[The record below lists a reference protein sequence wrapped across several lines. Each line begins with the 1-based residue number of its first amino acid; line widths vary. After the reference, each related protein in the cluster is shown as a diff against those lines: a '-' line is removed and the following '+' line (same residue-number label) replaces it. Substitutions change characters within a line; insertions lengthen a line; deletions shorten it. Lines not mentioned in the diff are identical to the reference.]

1 MSKFL
6 ESKRIR
12 IVIWVLASL
21 IVLLVVFGLGITIG
35 YDRAS
40 FASRFDENYYHN
52 FIPGAGPAAMNQA
65 PMGEHGITGAVIDVS
80 TSTISVEDQNNN
92 EHSIT
97 VASGTVIRETNNT
110 IQITDI
116 KTGDQI
122 VVIGEP
128 NPQGQVLARFIRV
141 FTTSSSIPT
150 NQGQ

>member
-1 MSKFL
+1 M
-6 ESKRIR
+6 
-12 IVIWVLASL
+12 IWVLASL

-40 FASRFDENYYHN
+40 FASRFDQNYYHN
-52 FIPGAGPAAMNQA
+52 FTPGAGLVPSGPA
-65 PMGEHGITGAVIDVS
+65 PIGDHGITGSVIDVS
-80 TSTISVEDQNNN
+80 TSTISVQDQNNN

-97 VASGTVIRETNNT
+97 IASGTVIRETNNT
-110 IQITDI
+110 IQISDI
-116 KTGDQI
+116 KIGDQI